1 MKDRNPR
8 WKLKVKNMNFKNKII
23 FIFFFILTLGPPPP
37 PTNQYYLNLPYH
49 LAGSASGPPFFADHA
64 IYRNMLVPSSYNS
77 PYHLQNLQ
85 MARFSTPED
94 LSRNTANTKALD
106 LLQQHASQYYN
117 THKIH
122 ELNDRVNQ
130 LSKSPSNNIRMSASG
145 IPSSVIHG
153 SSPMPILPPGN
164 NAENR
169 ANNPTQQSP
178 GPPPP
183 PDATNKVLQLNN
195 SKIPQQPPE
204 RPDSKEVNR
213 TSSPPPQR

>member
-1 MKDRNPR
+1 M
-8 WKLKVKNMNFKNKII
+8 
-23 FIFFFILTLGPPPP
+23 
-37 PTNQYYLNLPYH
+37 
-49 LAGSASGPPFFADHA
+49 AGSGSGPPFFADHA

-85 MARFSTPED
+85 MARFSSPED

-145 IPSSVIHG
+145 IPNPSNVIHG
-153 SSPMPILPPGN
+153 NSSMPILPPGN
-164 NAENR
+164 NVENR
-169 ANNPTQQSP
+169 ASNPTRQSP
-178 GPPPP
+178 GPANC
-183 PDATNKVLQLNN
+183 DATKVLQLNN
-195 SKIPQQPPE
+195 SKLSQPPE
-204 RPDSKEVNR
+204 RGDPKDVNR
-213 TSSPPPQR
+213 TSPPPQRYALLTFN